1 MPKSAVEM
9 GNYCIQNV
17 HLRKYI
23 VGYTVGIMFFGSV
36 RVLEQN
42 LIPNHIPDD
51 LPPQMKILNSYFLNV
66 THFGVDISLFLENL

>member
-9 GNYCIQNV
+9 GNYCIQNF
-17 HLRKYI
+17 HWGGGGGGKLLDI
-23 VGYTVGIMFFGSV
+23 HNGSA

-42 LIPNHIPDD
+42 LISNHIPDD

-66 THFGVDISLFLENL
+66 THFGVDISLFL